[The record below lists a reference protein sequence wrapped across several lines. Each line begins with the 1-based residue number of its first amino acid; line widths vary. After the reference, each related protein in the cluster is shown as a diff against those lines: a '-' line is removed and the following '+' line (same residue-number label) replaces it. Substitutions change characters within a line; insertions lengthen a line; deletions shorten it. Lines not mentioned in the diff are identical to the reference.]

1 MGDGINYMA
10 NTVGTHRVRPFV
22 GNACPQMRVAHLFV
36 IQQFT
41 PPRYTIYSY
50 RPTNYAQHKHATTAG
65 HPPDTWQTAGHT
77 LTAV

>member
-41 PPRYTIYSY
+41 PPTAPYILIGQPITHNINTQP
-50 RPTNYAQHKHATTAG
+50 RPGIRPIRGK
-65 HPPDTWQTAGHT
+65 PPDVH
-77 LTAV
+77 